1 MIIRSTVRP
10 TPSCDPFCDL
20 ALVPQTLAQFIHIVT
35 DGKRMP
41 QPLTMEEAEAI
52 SRVEHRWQ
60 AEEVVRVCAT
70 ALAHSSRS

>member
-20 ALVPQTLAQFIHIVT
+20 ALVPQTLADFIHIVT

-41 QPLTMEEAEAI
+41 QPLTMAEAI
-52 SRVEHRWQ
+52 SRVEHWWQ